1 MGKLDDMCQ
10 QIVTEVDGA
19 IACGIVDLET
29 GMMMGV
35 FHNVPYFTQD
45 YLDAVAAASVD
56 MFRGR
61 NVSRIEQLIAKQ
73 RGTTPEH
80 AFQEVFMSSKGTF
93 HFMKVIESK
102 NSLVVMVTK
111 KSTNQ
116 GMGWSALR
124 MGISDIAPLL
134 P

>member
-1 MGKLDDMCQ
+1 MTMGKLDEMCQ

-80 AFQEVFMSSKGTF
+80 AFQEVFMS
-93 HFMKVIESK
+93 VIEGK

-124 MGISDIAPLL
+124 MGIGDIAPLL